1 MYQINNKLHYII
13 KITLETKMEKMQQV
27 HFLSK
32 LKEVKNYNNVF
43 SLSIIIVNIHK
54 SDINKRKKKVQLQEE
69 KTTQRF
75 FEKKKK
81 NNKLQ

>member
-1 MYQINNKLHYII
+1 
-13 KITLETKMEKMQQV
+13 MEKMQQV

-54 SDINKRKKKVQLQEE
+54 SDINKRKKKYNCKKKKQHKDFL
-69 KTTQRF
+69 
-75 FEKKKK
+75 KKKK